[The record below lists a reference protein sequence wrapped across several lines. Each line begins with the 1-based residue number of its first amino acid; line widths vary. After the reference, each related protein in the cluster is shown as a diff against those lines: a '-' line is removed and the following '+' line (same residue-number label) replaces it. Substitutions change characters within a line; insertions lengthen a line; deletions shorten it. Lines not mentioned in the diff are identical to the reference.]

1 MKVVLF
7 CGGHGMRMR
16 DYSDVIPKP
25 MVPIGYRPIL
35 WHLMKY
41 YAHYGHREFILCLG
55 YRGDT
60 IKNYFLNYD
69 ECISN
74 DFVLSGGGKKV
85 ELISKDIE
93 DWKITFVDTGLHS
106 NVGTRL
112 MKVRKYV
119 QDDEMFLANYAD
131 GLTDLPLPVLENYFT
146 RQRKA
151 ACFLGVKP
159 ATSFHVISMEQDGL
173 VNQVRSTAL
182 SAGRING
189 GFFIL
194 RPEIFEYMNEG
205 EELVEEPFQR
215 LIRQRQ
221 LMAYSYDGFW
231 ACMDTFK
238 EKQHL
243 EDLHSKGSA
252 PWEVWSKS
260 RHPELRARTAVQV
273 SEFERASLPGRS
285 R

>member
-25 MVPIGYRPIL
+25 MVNIGYRPIL

-112 MKVRKYV
+112 MKVRQYV
-119 QDDEMFLANYAD
+119 EHDEMFMANYAD

-159 ATSFHVISMEQDGL
+159 MTSFHVVSMEQDGT
-173 VNQVRSTAL
+173 VNQVQSTAL

-194 RPEIFEYMNEG
+194 RPEIFNYMKEG
-205 EELVEEPFQR
+205 EELVEQPFQR
-215 LIRQRQ
+215 LIRQRE

-243 EDLHSKGSA
+243 EDLHSKGAA
-252 PWEVWSKS
+252 PWELWNKPRPEFAAQAPLHVAEFKDAPLRGIS
-260 RHPELRARTAVQV
+260 R
-273 SEFERASLPGRS
+273 
-285 R
+285 